1 MLSLGPLAFANPWLL
16 LALGLLPGLYW
27 LIRITPPAARRIPF
41 PAVRLLLQLPR
52 AEEAPAHTPWWL
64 LLLRLLLAALVI
76 LALARPVL
84 NPAVPLGGSGPLVLA
99 LDDGW
104 TAAPAWEAT
113 RATAL
118 GLIEQAERGDRNVVL
133 ATSAAPPEGGA
144 PAPAQLLRASDA
156 RALVQALEPKPWAGS
171 RARLVAALAGIAP
184 GGADVHWLSD
194 GLGEG
199 ASDKDFAATLTSLGS
214 VTLTVPK
221 PTLVALAVLP
231 PRSEPGSMTV
241 PVVRAEGGLADDIEV
256 IASQQ
261 GRALASAKA
270 RFEAGAT
277 RAEAVIDLPPEVRNG
292 IDRVALSA
300 QSSAG
305 GVFLMDERWRRRPV
319 GLVSGDAA
327 EAAQPLLSD
336 IYYLNRALA
345 PFSDVRTGRIAEL
358 LARPLA
364 LMAMA
369 DIGQIVGPDREALV
383 RWLDQGGVLVRFA
396 GPRLA
401 AQSDDLVPV
410 PLRAGDRALGGALTW
425 EQPQPLADFPEGSP
439 FAGLSAPPEV
449 TVDRQVLAEPS
460 PELAAHTWARLRDG
474 TPLVTAEK
482 RGKGWLVLVHTSAN
496 AEWSNFA
503 LSGLYVEVLRRLVE
517 LSAGIAAG
525 DGDVPLPPWSLLDGL
540 GRLGTPGPT
549 ALPLQPASLA
559 SLQPGPEHPPGFY
572 GDATARRALN
582 LGRADTRL
590 AALGSFEG
598 VRLQAGTDAE
608 SERDLMPLLLAA
620 ALGLVLFDTLLAL
633 FLRGRLGREGETVAP
648 ALLFAL
654 AFSLAALAPAT
665 SHAQAPA
672 RTTGPTTTEAG
683 SAAVLDAVLGIHLA
697 YVVTG
702 DGLVDETSRTGL
714 DGLGGILRARTA
726 VDARP
731 ALGVDPERD
740 DLSFYPLIYW
750 PMTAGQRPLSAEAL
764 AHIDGYMKAGG
775 TILFDTRDAG
785 AGLDP
790 AGSDGGAGTGILR
803 SLLARLDLPPL
814 MPVPA
819 EHVLTRSFYLL
830 KSFPGRHASGTVW
843 VEAAAAGSNDGVSSI
858 VIGGNDWASAWAA
871 DEGGRPLAPLEGDDP
886 KQREYAYRF
895 GVNLVMYALTGNY
908 KADQVHVPAL
918 LERLGQ

>member
-1 MLSLGPLAFANPWLL
+1 
-16 LALGLLPGLYW
+16 
-27 LIRITPPAARRIPF
+27 
-41 PAVRLLLQLPR
+41 
-52 AEEAPAHTPWWL
+52 
-64 LLLRLLLAALVI
+64 
-76 LALARPVL
+76 
-84 NPAVPLGGSGPLVLA
+84 
-99 LDDGW
+99 
-104 TAAPAWEAT
+104 
-113 RATAL
+113 
-118 GLIEQAERGDRNVVL
+118 
-133 ATSAAPPEGGA
+133 
-144 PAPAQLLRASDA
+144 
-156 RALVQALEPKPWAGS
+156 
-171 RARLVAALAGIAP
+171 
-184 GGADVHWLSD
+184 
-194 GLGEG
+194 
-199 ASDKDFAATLTSLGS
+199 
-214 VTLTVPK
+214 
-221 PTLVALAVLP
+221 
-231 PRSEPGSMTV
+231 
-241 PVVRAEGGLADDIEV
+241 
-256 IASQQ
+256 
-261 GRALASAKA
+261 
-270 RFEAGAT
+270 
-277 RAEAVIDLPPEVRNG
+277 
-292 IDRVALSA
+292 
-300 QSSAG
+300 
-305 GVFLMDERWRRRPV
+305 
-319 GLVSGDAA
+319 
-327 EAAQPLLSD
+327 
-336 IYYLNRALA
+336 
-345 PFSDVRTGRIAEL
+345 
-358 LARPLA
+358 
-364 LMAMA
+364 
-369 DIGQIVGPDREALV
+369 
-383 RWLDQGGVLVRFA
+383 
-396 GPRLA
+396 
-401 AQSDDLVPV
+401 
-410 PLRAGDRALGGALTW
+410 
-425 EQPQPLADFPEGSP
+425 
-439 FAGLSAPPEV
+439 
-449 TVDRQVLAEPS
+449 
-460 PELAAHTWARLRDG
+460 
-474 TPLVTAEK
+474 
-482 RGKGWLVLVHTSAN
+482 
-496 AEWSNFA
+496 
-503 LSGLYVEVLRRLVE
+503 
-517 LSAGIAAG
+517 
-525 DGDVPLPPWSLLDGL
+525 
-540 GRLGTPGPT
+540 
-549 ALPLQPASLA
+549 
-559 SLQPGPEHPPGFY
+559 
-572 GDATARRALN
+572 
-582 LGRADTRL
+582 
-590 AALGSFEG
+590 
-598 VRLQAGTDAE
+598 
-608 SERDLMPLLLAA
+608 MPLLLAA

-665 SHAQAPA
+665 GHAQAPAQAPPTQAPA